1 MILFSKE
8 RNTRSGF
15 DTRYLHFKVLRAATT
30 SIIFSDQRHCQQY
43 TCTANQLLY
52 KLWSLNSAKNQYSF
66 TDNCVAV
73 DGIVS
78 RQTTLI
84 NKWYVTLL
92 QRHSTWNERAS
103 TWLYSKQLVAWLY
116 GRKLYGIMYTKNHKS
131 FVLIRIEPQKSL
143 RSNKQ
148 ISKCC
153 FNEHS
158 SKEKKLKVVVWLKS

>member
-8 RNTRSGF
+8 RHTRSGF